1 MQENPNNN
9 KLAWLKIGINTIGA
23 EGMKGLRIDS
33 LCKQLEVTKGCFY
46 HWFKSKNDYEMQ
58 ILQFWK
64 QKFTLGFIELAESGK
79 NDKEKLAILG
89 GQYIEGIL
97 VGNRLELEIN
107 TWAQTDDKVKGF
119 VNTVYKQRYNYAK
132 KLLSGIYSD
141 EKQIKKHCLILY
153 SLIIGVE
160 FFYRELTRKEL
171 ELIFS
176 DYINP

>member
-1 MQENPNNN
+1 MQENKKNN
-9 KLAWLKIGINTIGA
+9 KLAWLKIGINTIGT
-23 EGMKGLRIDS
+23 KGLKSLKIDT
-33 LCKQLEVTKGCFY
+33 LCKELKVTKGCFY
-46 HWFKSKNDYEMQ
+46 HWFRSKNDYEMQ

-64 QKFTLGFIELAESGK
+64 QKFTLGFIALAESGK

-89 GQYIEGIL
+89 KQCIDGIL

-107 TWAQTDDKVKGF
+107 TWSQTDDKVKEF
-119 VNTVYKQRYNYAK
+119 VNTVYKQRYNYAE
-132 KLLSGIYSD
+132 KLLSGIYSNK
-141 EKQIKKHCLILY
+141 KQVKKHCLILY

-176 DYINP
+176 DYI

>member
-9 KLAWLKIGINTIGA
+9 KLAWLKIGINTIGT
-23 EGMKGLRIDS
+23 KGLKALKIDN
-33 LCKQLEVTKGCFY
+33 LCKELEVTKGCFY

-89 GQYIEGIL
+89 RQCIEGIL

-107 TWAQTDDKVKGF
+107 TWSQNNNQVKEV
-119 VNTVYKQRYNYAK
+119 VNSVYKQRYNYAE
-132 KLLSGIYSD
+132 KLLSGIYND
-141 EKQIKKHCLILY
+141 KKQVKKHCLILY

-176 DYINP
+176 DYI